1 LGIEQQAGI
10 FLLKSVLYRWKRDNT
25 LMIIIIFATAREK
38 ESQTGYTGE

>member
-1 LGIEQQAGI
+1 
-10 FLLKSVLYRWKRDNT
+10 